1 MSYAQWNQFTQYI
14 VNNEVVY
21 GGNVYKCLDAVGP
34 TATTP
39 PSDPTHWTD
48 LGGTAGGPTGPTG
61 PSGGPVGPTG
71 PSGATGATGPT
82 GTGIQGAT
90 GPTGVGSTGPT
101 GASGATG
108 PTGPAGAL
116 PKIGIETAGGG
127 PPTNI
132 TATPTTYQ
140 TLSIVL
146 PYDCNILVSS
156 TLEWQGTVA
165 GNFEVFSDF
174 AVTGGVIITPQL
186 VARATNS
193 GNNHYQQLT
202 GSISISGDSGDTMVL
217 LLRIYQNS
225 GTPTDAE
232 AVSSSMSYVLVPV

>member
-21 GGNVYKCLDAVGP
+21 GGNVYKCILAVGP

-61 PSGGPVGPTG
+61 PSGGPIGPTG
-71 PSGATGATGPT
+71 PSGATGPT
-82 GTGIQGAT
+82 GTGTQGAT

-101 GASGATG
+101 GGSGATG
-108 PTGPAGAL
+108 PTGPSGAL
-116 PKIGIETAGGG
+116 PKIGQETAGGS
-127 PPTNI
+127 PTNI

-140 TLSIVL
+140 TLTIVL
-146 PYDCNILVSS
+146 PYDCNILVFA
-156 TLEWQGTVA
+156 TLNWQGTIA

-174 AVTGGVIITPQL
+174 AVTGGSFIGAQL
-186 VARATNS
+186 VGRATNS

-202 GSISISGDSGDTMVL
+202 SSISISGDSGDTMVL
-217 LLRIYQNS
+217 DLRIYQNS
-225 GTPTDAE
+225 GTSTDAQ
-232 AVSSSMSYVLVPV
+232 AINSSMSYVLVPV